1 MKTNTQ
7 PRWVERTFT
16 MRLDVGTYGSEP
28 DDAEIAYLLRM
39 GGIDAE
45 EVGIDAEEA
54 NRPPTPEEVV
64 AEFIASE
71 VGFETPEMVEQAK
84 DLIAELHSAGYRIV
98 EAMENEETG
107 TTPEVPK
114 AWQDRPLEWVEH
126 VLACS
131 SCQQFYLDRV
141 KALVASGRLRAVPAD
156 TVKAW

>member
-16 MRLDVGTYGSEP
+16 MRLDVGTYGAEP

-45 EVGIDAEEA
+45 EV
-54 NRPPTPEEVV
+54 NRPAPEEVV

-71 VGFETPEMVEQAK
+71 VGFKTPEMVEQAK
-84 DLIAELHSAGYRIV
+84 DLIAELCLAGYRIV

-107 TTPEVPK
+107 TAPEVPK

-131 SCQQFYLDRV
+131 SCQQFHLDRV

-156 TVKAW
+156 EI

>member
-45 EVGIDAEEA
+45 EA
-54 NRPPTPEEVV
+54 NRPPAPEEVV

-71 VGFETPEMVEQAK
+71 VGFKTPEMVEQAK

-107 TTPEVPK
+107 TPGVPK

-141 KALVASGRLRAVPAD
+141 KELVASGRLRAVPAD